1 MRILHTA
8 DWHLTEKLGSIDR
21 RPDLIARLQEIAVY
35 LDVYKVD
42 IMVIAGDVFS
52 QGTRMDD
59 LEKAMADINSIFK
72 PFLLKGGTMV
82 AISGNHDNEHFFAM
96 LRTAFDL
103 VDPISPGQAGPKPAG
118 RLYLAAQ
125 PTVLELAD
133 RAGQSVQFVLLPY
146 PTARRY
152 LRDDQTH
159 YKSLEDKHKLLHDQ
173 LLIRLEDMRQRRIKK
188 ELHSVL
194 VSHIHVR
201 GSQINTP
208 YHLSESDTVVFDPG
222 EIPASWSY
230 IAYGHIHKP
239 QSLLNAP
246 YIRYAGSI
254 ERLNYGERD
263 DEKSV
268 VLVDIGPRGRQEDP
282 VCLPLKSTP
291 FYRVEILN
299 PETDMQG
306 LHEHYPDAAQ
316 ALVSYRVVY
325 RPGEHNLNSITQELE
340 AIFPRC
346 YEMQTIP
353 EGSISLSDDFAV
365 TAPSRDVSGTV
376 EDYINEKLAN
386 HPDREEVLKLARE
399 LLATVE

>member
-21 RPDLIARLQEIAVY
+21 RPDLVARMQEIAAY
-35 LDVYKVD
+35 LDEYEVD
-42 IMVIAGDVFS
+42 VMVIAGDVFS

-59 LEKAMADINSIFK
+59 LEKAMADINGIFR
-72 PFLLKGGTMV
+72 PFLLKGGTVV

-96 LRTAFDL
+96 LRSAFDL
-103 VDPISPGQAGPKPAG
+103 VAPINTGQAGPKPAG

-159 YKSLEDKHKLLHDQ
+159 YKSLEEKHKLLHDQ
-173 LLIRLEDMRQRRIKK
+173 LLSRLEDMRQKYVKK
-188 ELHSVL
+188 DLHSVL

-208 YHLSESDTVVFDPG
+208 YHLSESDTVVFDPA

-239 QSLLNAP
+239 QSLLNAS

-254 ERLNYGERD
+254 ERLNSGERSD
-263 DEKSV
+263 NKSV

-291 FYRVEILN
+291 FYRIEILN

-306 LHEHYPDAAQ
+306 LRERYPDAER

-325 RPGEHNLNSITQELE
+325 KPGEHNLNSITQELE

-346 YEMQTIP
+346 YEMQAIP
-353 EGSISLSDDFAV
+353 EGSITLSGDFAATV
-365 TAPSRDVSGTV
+365 PSRDISGTV
-376 EDYINEKLAN
+376 ESYINDRLAD

-399 LLATVE
+399 LLATLE